1 MLQAKE
7 KSEYISTRYIEFRS
21 RKITGIKTLNNRK
34 SSIHQQDKINLKG
47 VPPVDI
53 GSKYTKQE
61 VVELKGDVDISTVT
75 MRTSILFSQLL
86 IQLAD
91 RNQQRITSHLVW
103 EVIITLVKNTRHR
116 HYKKKKTIDQ
126 HRSCAHGC
134 RCKNLQNISK

>member
-7 KSEYISTRYIEFRS
+7 KSEYIITRYIDFRS
-21 RKITGIKTLNNRK
+21 RKITGIKTLHNNRK
-34 SSIHQQDKINLKG
+34 SLIHQQDKINVKG

-103 EVIITLVKNTRHR
+103 EAIITLVKKYQT
-116 HYKKKKTIDQ
+116 
-126 HRSCAHGC
+126 
-134 RCKNLQNISK
+134 